1 MRCKREVTFNSGARV
16 VLLGPILFG
25 KFSLPAQGQAQNK
38 SQKGVFKADAQNEFN
53 VIFTS

>member
-1 MRCKREVTFNSGARV
+1 MRGKREVTFNSGARV
-16 VLLGPILFG
+16 MLLGPILFG